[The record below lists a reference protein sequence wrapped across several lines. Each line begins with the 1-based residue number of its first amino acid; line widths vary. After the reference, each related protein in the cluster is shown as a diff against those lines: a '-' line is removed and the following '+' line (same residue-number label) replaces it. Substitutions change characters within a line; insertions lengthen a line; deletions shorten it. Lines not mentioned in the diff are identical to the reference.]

1 MSDNYYED
9 TATTA
14 RTNINTSDYAQFS
27 GSQGWICPKCGRVN
41 APWVMACPCSET
53 KTYTTTWATTGVPS
67 ACAQCKNNPN
77 NGGSGVCHCTLGT
90 QTIY

>member
-9 TATTA
+9 TTTTA
-14 RTNINTSDYAQFS
+14 RTNISDNVQFS

-41 APWVMACPCSET
+41 APWVMTCPCSET
-53 KTYTTTWATTGVPS
+53 KAYTTMWATTGVPS
-67 ACAQCKNNPN
+67 ACARCKNNPN
-77 NGGSGVCHCTLGT
+77 NGGSGICHCTLGM